1 MNIWCL
7 TYGEPLVTLLPATS
21 YLYLLPQLVGEEGWE
36 SQYPLFCHFQIDHYK
51 KKGLID
57 KQLISGFPI

>member
-1 MNIWCL
+1 M
-7 TYGEPLVTLLPATS
+7 LLPATS

-36 SQYPLFCHFQIDHYK
+36 SQYLLFCHFQIDHYK